1 MPKPSAPSRFRSSSS
16 PSSSRNTDARQRET
30 NFDDIND
37 LSDFDVSD
45 VSTVQMTAEELAK
58 MKQQQRQT
66 SMNAAAA
73 AKAATTAAMMGQI
86 QLDPREINQMRERAN
101 SAHAPKTVVSPEPQE
116 QFVDS
121 SVQEIDMPFPELR
134 PVNHS
139 TGSKS
144 MSNSAASNSTRN
156 RNPNT
161 ASRFRAPENSASAS
175 LATPAAFAATTSTA
189 VPATPAAPAATAA
202 APAAAPATPSA
213 LERVMLAKPTSFGT
227 SHSTN
232 AATTAAMAPAPAP
245 ETTNAG
251 VGTGNNFFD
260 QAQQPTFAPNSLES
274 RVAQAHNAIFG
285 DGLGKRTNTVKA
297 ERKQVREVQADEIA
311 KRTAEIWGTA
321 PQAAPANPE
330 AQAAANS
337 LESQNTATGSVN
349 AATATTA
356 FEASTGASTN
366 PLANSAYSAA
376 SAPAPAAAP
385 LPMSPAAAAAAAVEQ
400 ATGALEGTHLRNP
413 QAPSTLINGLA
424 FDFNQS
430 NDAISR
436 GIANARQQ
444 QQQQMQQQQK
454 NQPAP
459 SASGAQSTM
468 SYTQRAFA
476 ALNRLN
482 ENSTRISG
490 VSSALNNR
498 VIDQEPTTNTLIT
511 SSPTP
516 AQPAMSNVARSAAAT
531 LANLNDHH
539 TTTILSDNRG
549 RLVSDDLGRFTHESD
564 LIKAANNTA
573 AAFKSAA
580 ASPDNRKPNT
590 NTVIARS
597 PAPAVQQ
604 TSTPSSISNL
614 IRTEL
619 SASNTHI
626 MRADNH
632 SSNVAGR
639 GLGPTVDILSLSE
652 PLDLPRPTLT
662 PATAGVASTAGTAS
676 ASAMGAAEA
685 MSAAVAKGATSA
697 ADAVTGNTGNTV
709 RDTSTT
715 NAALSVLDELSAS
728 AESDL
733 ARKEGSASQSKLFTA
748 GLTGASVIT
757 SNHDPDLQKPDTLST
772 GLSAVSPSGAA
783 NATGTAN
790 NESGMTA
797 NQRQA
802 LDSIMTA
809 AQSLK
814 DEIKEVS
821 QTLHIGNLIVPANLN
836 AQNGNTG
843 HNDAAQAAATT
854 ADKASTA
861 TGSTA
866 AEVKDPFK
874 VLLQES
880 DRQPLAGSHAAE
892 HNTTTPNLTPATAQ
906 AASQKTEHKKT
917 LFTMV
922 PDEEPAQVVDINTL
936 TDPLVKPKTRLSA
949 AKLDKIVLTPPFG
962 NQQNSEESTTLEPPN
977 WTNPLS
983 LRPEDANP
991 LARPQHRD
999 PGFTLSEEEDELPSL
1014 EPAPATAPVATPDA
1028 APTATQ
1034 TATVMPP
1041 APTAPVAP
1049 VAPMSTAP
1057 AASTVT
1063 PAANSIAA
1071 PELAPAAVAQPA
1083 ATATAAS
1090 VAVTAPVAT
1099 ATPAVA
1105 PAIATTA
1112 ADSTVTAESAEDDSS
1127 DDLDD
1132 EWYDEEVEDDSANQ
1146 LTPAQLMMHE
1156 YMSRCHDNLGSCTY
1170 FTGRAISNDVASRFD
1185 LGYDPFYRTLPQ
1197 NQMMQELSAYQ
1208 IQQLNNLETWQ
1219 AAIIPLSIDSFVAY
1233 KIATVN
1239 ATGMAMPASWD
1250 LEERRYIGTMQC
1262 FNLEAINQATLRH
1275 TPVFITG
1282 SEIDALTLESLNLP
1296 ALALGHASN
1305 LGSLWRYLQNFMLNL
1320 RENSGAQL
1328 SVSSDHLGLSCYV
1341 ALPNGALWDEAQRQ
1355 LKRCMRELNITC
1367 HVVDLHS
1374 PFSSINLCLLQNR
1387 TLLLNKLYHLNEI
1400 SDVRLQEAVVPS
1412 EPLAA
1417 HSLVLS
1423 LESLA
1428 KLQLSPLLYT
1438 LASPAAALS
1447 RLVQACLVENPR
1459 NSIIYAGSKM
1469 QWQMLCALLSF
1480 NPNEAAGTDQAAN
1493 AAAAAAAAAS
1503 AGASVSAL
1511 GVSTPSYRT
1520 KFLEMPLSLS
1530 TSDIEQT
1537 LHHGLTMARLNG
1549 MDKFTLMVDTF
1560 ALEQSLCAQLS
1571 ARIAHLCVEF
1581 NIAAIVWCS
1590 LEQKHLFE
1598 GNSLQTIEMEQGQ
1611 ENEIIF
1617 KTLDS
1622 SCRPLSF
1629 STVQG

>member
-101 SAHAPKTVVSPEPQE
+101 SAHAPKTVVPPEPQE

-134 PVNHS
+134 PVKHS
-139 TGSKS
+139 YGSKGVS
-144 MSNSAASNSTRN
+144 TNAASTSTRN

-161 ASRFRAPENSASAS
+161 ASRFSAQESTASAP
-175 LATPAAFAATTSTA
+175 LNTPAAFAAPTSNA
-189 VPATPAAPAATAA
+189 VAATPAAPAATAA
-202 APAAAPATPSA
+202 APAAAPAIPSA

-227 SHSTN
+227 SHSTT

-285 DGLGKRTNTVKA
+285 DGLSKRTNTPKA

-311 KRTAEIWGTA
+311 RRTAEIWGKTT
-321 PQAAPANPE
+321 QAAPAAPDT
-330 AQAAANS
+330 QTAAS
-337 LESQNTATGSVN
+337 SIVSQNTAT
-349 AATATTA
+349 ATATTA
-356 FEASTGASTN
+356 FETSTGASSN
-366 PLANSAYSAA
+366 PLANSAYSAT
-376 SAPAPAAAP
+376 SAPVSTAAP

-400 ATGALEGTHLRNP
+400 ATGALEGTPLRNP

-444 QQQQMQQQQK
+444 QQQQQQQN
-454 NQPAP
+454 NQPAS

-516 AQPAMSNVARSAAAT
+516 AQPAMNNVARSAAAT

-821 QTLHIGNLIVPANLN
+821 QTLHIGNLIVPATLN

-1041 APTAPVAP
+1041 APPAPTAPVAP

-1170 FTGRAISNDVASRFD
+1170 FTSRAISNDVASRFD

-1400 SDVRLQEAVVPS
+1400 SDVRLQEAVVQS

-1438 LASPAAALS
+1438 LASPAAAVS

-1493 AAAAAAAAAS
+1493 AAAATAAAAS
-1503 AGASVSAL
+1503 AGASVSTL

-1549 MDKFTLMVDTF
+1549 MEKFTLMVDTF